1 MVWISTYIYSIIS
14 YSYIGCYLF
23 FLTLSFLCFVLLLTK
38 KRRLKWESST
48 MWCTC
53 VILLFESL
61 RNVVEIKVK
70 LDCDGCERRVRNSV
84 AHIKGVKSVE
94 INRKINKITVT
105 GNVEPKRVLHKVKNT
120 GKFAEFWP
128 FVPYEVVSYPY
139 AAGVY
144 NKKAPSG
151 FVRNAP
157 AAYSTGTDSLH
168 DKYVQMFSDDNPN
181 ASCSIM

>member
-1 MVWISTYIYSIIS
+1 MGIFDHVV
-14 YSYIGCYLF
+14 YLCD
-23 FLTLSFLCFVLLLTK
+23 TTMREPK
-38 KRRLKWESST
+38 KRKPLQ
-48 MWCTC
+48 
-53 VILLFESL
+53 
-61 RNVVEIKVK
+61 VVEIKVK

-105 GNVEPKRVLHKVKNT
+105 GNVEPKRVLHKVKST

-128 FVPYEVVSYPY
+128 FVPYEVVTYPY

-157 AAYSTGTDSLH
+157 PAYSTGNDPLH
-168 DKYVQMFSDDNPN
+168 DKYAQMFSDDNPN

>member
-1 MVWISTYIYSIIS
+1 MVFQLELKKHIIIYINV
-14 YSYIGCYLF
+14 
-23 FLTLSFLCFVLLLTK
+23 FVN
-38 KRRLKWESST
+38 
-48 MWCTC
+48 MC
-53 VILLFESL
+53 VRS
-61 RNVVEIKVK
+61 
-70 LDCDGCERRVRNSV
+70 
-84 AHIKGVKSVE
+84 GVKSVE